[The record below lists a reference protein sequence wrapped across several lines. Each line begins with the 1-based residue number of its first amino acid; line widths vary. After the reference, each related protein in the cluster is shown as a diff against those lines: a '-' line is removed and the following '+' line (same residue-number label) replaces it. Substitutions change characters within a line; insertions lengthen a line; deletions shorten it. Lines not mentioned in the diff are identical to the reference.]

1 MPQTPIANGAEAL
14 IVSAREART
23 YYRSGVI
30 PGGGQRVTVLCH
42 VPANADL
49 ADVAQ
54 TAGVLGKPDAQDAAP
69 LKGLA
74 RVSLRERYMVRIE
87 RVGRKGAAL
96 APSYKTPLAGTLIPA
111 PPVKAKAPAKAS
123 KATAARGASFVQATA
138 QALSQVQQAAQQS
151 AAPIT
156 AAANVA
162 QGSAVANKRGKGA

>member
-1 MPQTPIANGAEAL
+1 MPKTPIANGAEAL

-30 PGGGQRVTVLCH
+30 PGGGQRCTVLCH

-74 RVSLRERYMVRIE
+74 RSSLRERYMVRVE
-87 RVGRKGAAL
+87 RKGRTGKAL
-96 APSYKTPLAGTLIPA
+96 TPSYKTPLAGTLIPA
-111 PPVKAKAPAKAS
+111 PPVKAATPAKAAKPS
-123 KATAARGASFVQATA
+123 AATTVQAST
-138 QALSQVQQAAQQS
+138 LQAAS
-151 AAPIT
+151 RST
-156 AAANVA
+156 ASTS
-162 QGSAVANKRGKGA
+162 QGSAAVSKRGQGR

>member
-1 MPQTPIANGAEAL
+1 MPKTPIANGAEAL

-30 PGGGQRVTVLCH
+30 PGGGQRVTVLCY

-74 RVSLRERYMVRIE
+74 RLSLRERYMVRVE
-87 RVGRKGAAL
+87 RKGRTGKAL
-96 APSYKTPLAGTLIPA
+96 SPTYKTPLAGTLIPA
-111 PPVKAKAPAKAS
+111 PPVKAAAPAKAAKPS
-123 KATAARGASFVQATA
+123 APTTVQASTLQADSQSTA
-138 QALSQVQQAAQQS
+138 SISQG
-151 AAPIT
+151 
-156 AAANVA
+156 AAAV
-162 QGSAVANKRGKGA
+162 SKRGQGR

>member
-30 PGGGQRVTVLCH
+30 PGGGQRVTVLCY

-49 ADVAQ
+49 ADIAQ

-74 RVSLRERYMVRIE
+74 RLSLRERYMVRVE
-87 RVGRKGAAL
+87 RKGRTGKAL
-96 APSYKTPLAGTLIPA
+96 SPSYKTPLAGTLIPA
-111 PPVKAKAPAKAS
+111 PPVKTAAPAKAAKPS
-123 KATAARGASFVQATA
+123 TPTTA
-138 QALSQVQQAAQQS
+138 QASTLQAASQS
-151 AAPIT
+151 TASISQGTT
-156 AAANVA
+156 AA
-162 QGSAVANKRGKGA
+162 SKRGKGR

>member
-1 MPQTPIANGAEAL
+1 MPKTPIANGAEAL
-14 IVSAREART
+14 IVSAREAQMHD
-23 YYRSGVI
+23 SAGVI
-30 PGGGQRVTVLCH
+30 PSGGQRRCTVLCY

-49 ADVAQ
+49 RS
-54 TAGVLGKPDAQDAAP
+54 TVLAAIGEDASMPP
-69 LKGLA
+69 LTGLTST
-74 RVSLRERYMVRIE
+74 SLRDRYMVRIE
-87 RVGRKGAAL
+87 REGRKGAAL

>member
-30 PGGGQRVTVLCH
+30 PGGGQRVTVLCY

-74 RVSLRERYMVRIE
+74 RISLRERYMVRVE
-87 RVGRKGAAL
+87 RKGRTGKAL
-96 APSYKTPLAGTLIPA
+96 SPTYKTPLAGTLIPA
-111 PPVKAKAPAKAS
+111 PPVKAPKAAAPASAQSAPKTTGKAS
-123 KATAARGASFVQATA
+123 SA
-138 QALSQVQQAAQQS
+138 QSTTS
-151 AAPIT
+151 
-156 AAANVA
+156 
-162 QGSAVANKRGKGA
+162 KRGKGK

>member
-1 MPQTPIANGAEAL
+1 MR
-14 IVSAREART
+14 AR
-23 YYRSGVI
+23 YV
-30 PGGGQRVTVLCH
+30 
-42 VPANADL
+42 
-49 ADVAQ
+49 
-54 TAGVLGKPDAQDAAP
+54 
-69 LKGLA
+69 
-74 RVSLRERYMVRIE
+74 VRIE
-87 RVGRKGAAL
+87 RMGRKGAAL

-138 QALSQVQQAAQQS
+138 QALSQVQQVAQQS

>member
-1 MPQTPIANGAEAL
+1 MSKTPIANGAEAL

-30 PGGGQRVTVLCH
+30 PGGGQRCSVLCH

-74 RVSLRERYMVRIE
+74 RLSLRERYMVRVE
-87 RVGRKGAAL
+87 RKGRTGKAL
-96 APSYKTPLAGTLIPA
+96 SPSYKTPLAGTLIPT
-111 PPVKAKAPAKAS
+111 PPVKAAAPAKAAWRS
-123 KATAARGASFVQATA
+123 APTTA
-138 QALSQVQQAAQQS
+138 QAPTLQAASQS
-151 AAPIT
+151 TASISQG
-156 AAANVA
+156 AAAV
-162 QGSAVANKRGKGA
+162 SKRGQGR

>member
-1 MPQTPIANGAEAL
+1 MPQTPIVNGAEAL

-49 ADVAQ
+49 ADAAQ

-74 RVSLRERYMVRIE
+74 RISLRERYMVRVE
-87 RVGRKGAAL
+87 RKGRTGKAL
-96 APSYKTPLAGTLIPA
+96 SPSYKTPLAGTLIPA
-111 PPVKAKAPAKAS
+111 PPVKAAKPSAP
-123 KATAARGASFVQATA
+123 TTVQAST
-138 QALSQVQQAAQQS
+138 LQAASQS
-151 AAPIT
+151 TASISQG
-156 AAANVA
+156 AAAV
-162 QGSAVANKRGKGA
+162 SKRRRGR

>member
-30 PGGGQRVTVLCH
+30 PGGGQRCTVLCH

-49 ADVAQ
+49 ADAAQ

-74 RVSLRERYMVRIE
+74 RLSLRERYMVRVE
-87 RVGRKGAAL
+87 RKGRTGKAL
-96 APSYKTPLAGTLIPA
+96 SPSYKTPLAGTLIPA
-111 PPVKAKAPAKAS
+111 PPMKAAVPAKAAKPS
-123 KATAARGASFVQATA
+123 APTTVQAST
-138 QALSQVQQAAQQS
+138 LQAASQS
-151 AAPIT
+151 TASISQG
-156 AAANVA
+156 AAAV
-162 QGSAVANKRGKGA
+162 SKRGRGR